1 MKDLKK
7 VQEFFSKSLEEIDNS
22 EYAMRLRAD
31 KDKRANLKPNPTR
44 GIDYDEALNLRG
56 IKSEIEDRIKQLYID
71 MEQEAEPEGGEVA
84 DRYGSELDKLE
95 DRLYKVQKQLRDYDM
110 NEDQSYSSTFGGSS
124 KKLDGEKIEMEIV
137 KSGYDIIPTD
147 IWNRILVGKDGK
159 RVGMINTDESYY
171 NIDGKMYKWAGTPD
185 FIDHIESK
193 NINENDSYARVSMP
207 RFVKDKNNPNFLN
220 VYIDY
225 DIGPG
230 GASIALG
237 KETMTGQIRRLS
249 AAKAMRLADDVAR
262 DLEAEYNL
270 EDIEVTDLKNGKV
283 RIFAVS
289 DDFIDMNPNMLGE
302 IKESLN
308 PEVSN
313 AVNRFIKAMAKR
325 YDYSEQDA
333 VFAIMAALK
342 QRDFDGEE
350 KKSKFKKAGEASGF
364 DMRGLKEYTRQD
376 LGMSSSISKRRA
388 KAELKNPGN
397 DGSKV
402 YGLDKDGKRVRIK
415 SINDVDKFTKFEI
428 DADINE
434 NKVADKDIEKEI
446 KLLQKENPKGYA
458 AEIKKLKVRLAAIN
472 LSKKEVNENTSAETS
487 SEMFDALK
495 TLSRAFEKKANTAKV
510 SPKDK
515 ELDEGIITLG
525 ATIVGAPGLMTAL
538 GKGANYLGK
547 AFGKDKNAIGEFL
560 KKKGHQLEEF
570 YIESIGGWLQTAFP
584 NRYKGQDVTNAES
597 DLHKTAQKAYAA
609 MLSVAAIGAGY
620 EAGAAANVVKAGVE
634 GGMAVLKTS
643 EVVDI
648 VRKLV

>member
-31 KDKRANLKPNPTR
+31 KDKRTNPKPNPTR

-110 NEDQSYSSTFGGSS
+110 NEDQSYASTFGGSS

-171 NIDGKMYKWAGTPD
+171 NIDGKMYKWVGTPD

-230 GASIALG
+230 GAVIALG

-270 EDIEVTDLKNGKV
+270 EDIEITDLENGKV

-342 QRDFDGEE
+342 QRDFDGLN
-350 KKSKFKKAGEASGF
+350 EA
-364 DMRGLKEYTRQD
+364 TRQD
-376 LGMSSSISKRRA
+376 LGMSSSVSKRRA

-402 YGLDKDGKRVRIK
+402 YGLDKDGKRIHIK
-415 SINDVDKFTKFEI
+415 NINDVDKFKKFEL
-428 DADINE
+428 DADLNE
-434 NKVADKDIEKEI
+434 NI
-446 KLLQKENPKGYA
+446 
-458 AEIKKLKVRLAAIN
+458 
-472 LSKKEVNENTSAETS
+472 SAETS